1 MPGAH
6 DFPPE
11 REFAALRELY
21 REIDALLARPPHEL
35 SRVAPSI
42 SAWSPEQHLAHLAL
56 ANELIARNLASLAAG
71 SGPLVIES
79 GEPDPGVL
87 AIFATG
93 VIPRGRAQS
102 PRMVVPPA
110 QVERAFLVDWL
121 AGNRRDFQ
129 ALEPQCELLRAA
141 TGRVRHQTLGPL
153 SATLWLRFAALH
165 TLHHL
170 AIAREIE
177 AAVDVARALPGR
189 G

>member
-11 REFAALRELY
+11 REFAVLRDLY
-21 REIDALLARPPHEL
+21 REIDQLLERPPHEL

-56 ANELIARNLASLAAG
+56 ANELIARNLSSLAAG
-71 SGPLVIES
+71 SGPLVLQS
-79 GEPDPGVL
+79 GEPSPEVL

-102 PRMVVPPA
+102 PRMVVPPP
-110 QVERAFLVDWL
+110 QVERAFLLDWL

-129 ALEPQCELLRAA
+129 ALEPQCELLKAA

-153 SATLWLRFAALH
+153 SAPLWLRFAALH
-165 TLHHL
+165 TGHHL
-170 AIAREIE
+170 AIACEIE
-177 AAVDVARALPGR
+177 GAGGAARALPGQ